1 MATQRRAVSSV
12 KIGRVAQRLKQ
23 RIEDGEFYEAHQ
35 TYKILYQRYCAQG
48 KKEAAL
54 KLLFDGAA
62 TLLRHSQVR
71 YDPNRLTKPNW
82 PIVCVSLSY

>member
-1 MATQRRAVSSV
+1 MATQRKTVSSV
-12 KIGRVAQRLKQ
+12 KSGRVAQRLKQ

-35 TYKILYQRYCAQG
+35 TYKVLYQRYCAQG
-48 KKEAAL
+48 KKEVAL

-71 YDPNRLTKPNW
+71 YDL
-82 PIVCVSLSY
+82 VG

>member
-1 MATQRRAVSSV
+1 MITTITALAAAMATTQRRAVSSV

-62 TLLRHSQVR
+62 TLLRHSQVSR
-71 YDPNRLTKPNW
+71 DM
-82 PIVCVSLSY
+82 I